1 MFAVRHRRA
10 IVTGAAS
17 GIGLASARLL
27 AKAGVAVV
35 GLDIA
40 APPAGGAGATFPLL
54 RVDITDEQQV
64 IAGVA
69 QAARQLGG
77 LDLLVNSAGIEIEAP
92 LAHIR
97 AADLDRMYAV
107 NVRGLILV
115 SREALPHLQASGP
128 AAAADAFRIINVASE
143 LAYLGRAGASAYC
156 GTKAAVLGLTRSWA
170 RELAPRGLVN
180 AVAPGPIDTP
190 LLHFADMTPEQQAL
204 EQQNPLG
211 RIGTADEVAAVIG
224 FLASSAASFITG
236 HCYGVDGGAAMR

>member
-1 MFAVRHRRA
+1 MFTFRHRRA
-10 IVTGAAS
+10 LVTGAAS

-27 AKAGVAVV
+27 ARAGVAVV

-40 APPAGGAGATFPLL
+40 PPAGGADPGFPLL
-54 RVDITDEQQV
+54 RVDITDESQV

-69 QAARQLGG
+69 EAARRLDG
-77 LDLLVNSAGIEIEAP
+77 LDLLVNSAGIEMEAP
-92 LAHIR
+92 LANVR

-107 NVRGLILV
+107 NVRGLVLV
-115 SREALPHLQASGP
+115 TREAVRTMQSQRP
-128 AAAADAFRIINVASE
+128 AAGADDFRIINVASE

-170 RELAPRGLVN
+170 RELAPQGLVN

-190 LLHFADMTPEQQAL
+190 LLRFAAMSAEQQAL
-204 EQQNPLG
+204 EQANPLG

-224 FLASSAASFITG
+224 FLASAAASFVTG
-236 HCYGVDGGAAMR
+236 QCYGVDGGAAMR